1 MVKMMAVLM
10 TASLI
15 LALAISPANAS
26 RHWQAPLT
34 DRSLVGAPAHL
45 VPAGDDNG
53 GGC

>member
-10 TASLI
+10 TASL
-15 LALAISPANAS
+15 LLVLTISPANAS
-26 RHWQAPLT
+26 RHWQAPLA
-34 DRSLVGAPAHL
+34 DRNLVGAPAHL

>member
-15 LALAISPANAS
+15 MVLAISPANAS

-34 DRSLVGAPAHL
+34 DKTLVGAPAHP
-45 VPAGDDNG
+45 VPAGDDH
-53 GGC
+53 GC